1 MYLKGINKL
10 LGKYTIIIINS
21 YCKYEV
27 QLKRYIYTYMK
38 MYTYIFSC
46 I

>member
-1 MYLKGINKL
+1 MHLKGLNKL
-10 LGKYTIIIINS
+10 LGKYTIIIIS
-21 YCKYEV
+21 SDCKYEA
-27 QLKRYIYTYMK
+27 QLKMYIYTYMK